1 MFIHNLTRLQS
12 EVVLYSKIVAIQ
24 SSITKIQ
31 IIHPQ
36 YALKLSLQEEVKS
49 HLNQIDVLK
58 AQWSIPNVI

>member
-24 SSITKIQ
+24 SAITKIQ